1 MCAVKDT
8 NKVLWKVNG
17 VGAIVILTE
26 VGEGV
31 NRGSERFLKEVVFEL
46 RLEG

>member
-8 NKVLWKVNG
+8 NKVLWKVIG
-17 VGAIVILTE
+17 VELIVILTE
-26 VGEGV
+26 EGEGV
-31 NRGSERFLKEVVFEL
+31 NRGSERSLKEVVFEL